1 MSDRKETNLWST
13 LAQPQSIF
21 WVIRGSFF
29 LSIVFWM
36 VFVPEYDHRIWFLLA
51 FFLVYSLGAQ
61 LFIRKYRISEDK
73 LFFFT
78 TVLDLV
84 FITAAGVL
92 TNRKDSEFFYLYFL
106 AVPFGSYTSGLLTG
120 LSLALLSS
128 IFYLSVN
135 VKDIHTLPT
144 SQVLFRILSLW
155 VLTVCVGIVVNQL
168 KNSKSKLLRTFD
180 ILNLRTSELEKSQ
193 SQIETIYETSRTLV
207 EKLNLDEVV
216 GEILNIV
223 QRVLEYNFFSLFIL
237 KDSDSVSLLGEIKDG
252 EKIRH
257 AEPKTE
263 QRKEILSRV
272 VMRGKP
278 VRILD
283 VTKEPG
289 FETSIDQA
297 KSFMA
302 VPMLSRGKVIGV
314 MEAYSTRIGAFL
326 EQDEKIFSILAGSA
340 ALAIE
345 NAMLHQTTEELTVV
359 DELTGL
365 YNFRY
370 FTRKLRTEIR
380 RADRY
385 ELPLSL
391 IMVDIDWFKQCN
403 DTYGHLFGNVV
414 LQELASRI
422 TESVRDVDEVCRY
435 GGEEFVVI
443 LPLTKKPDAQ
453 MIGERIRR
461 RVEQDE
467 FGNGHEGFKVKIT
480 VSAGVASYPE
490 NGRTSKELIERL
502 DQALYLAKGHG
513 KNLVRTI

>member
-1 MSDRKETNLWST
+1 MSDRKETNLWSI
-13 LAQPQSIF
+13 LAQPQSIY

-29 LSIVFWM
+29 LSIAFWM
-36 VFVPEYDHRIWFLLA
+36 IFVSEYDHRIWVLLA
-51 FFLVYSLGAQ
+51 FLLVYSSGAQ
-61 LFIRKYRISEDK
+61 FFARKYRIPEEK

-84 FITAAGVL
+84 FITTVGFL

-106 AVPFGSYTSGLLTG
+106 AVPFGSYTSGLLAG
-120 LSLALLSS
+120 FLLALLSS
-128 IFYLSVN
+128 VFYLSIN
-135 VKDIHTLPT
+135 VTDIRALPA
-144 SQVLFRILSLW
+144 SQVLFKILSLW
-155 VLTVCVGIVVNQL
+155 ILAICVGMVVNQL
-168 KNSKSKLLRTFD
+168 KNSKSKFLRMFD

-193 SQIETIYETSRTLV
+193 AQIETIYETSRTLV

-223 QRVLEYNFFSLFIL
+223 QRILEYNYFSLFIL
-237 KDSDSVSLLGEIKDG
+237 KDSNSVSLLGEIKDG
-252 EKIRH
+252 EKIMH
-257 AEPKTE
+257 MEPKTE
-263 QRKEILSRV
+263 PRKEIFNGV
-272 VMRGKP
+272 VLYGRP

-283 VTKEPG
+283 VTREPG
-289 FETSIDQA
+289 FETSLDRT

-302 VPMLSRGKVIGV
+302 VPMLSRGKVIGI

-345 NAMLHQTTEELTVV
+345 NAMLHQMTEELTIV

-370 FTRKLRTEIR
+370 FTRKLQTEIR

-385 ELPLSL
+385 QLPLSL

-403 DTYGHLFGNVV
+403 DNYGHLFGNMV
-414 LQELASRI
+414 LRELASRI
-422 TESVRDVDEVCRY
+422 NDSVRDVDIVCRY

-490 NGRTSKELIERL
+490 NGRNSQELIERM
-502 DQALYLAKGHG
+502 DQALYLAKGNG